1 MATRQVTQPHD
12 LSGLSTFGLPATAA
26 EIFRLKSVDQLTDPR
41 LLAADLLI
49 LGEGSNTVFLTDWPG
64 TVVLNQ
70 ITGCEATE
78 MDGSVLV
85 KVGAGESWHGF
96 VRHCLKQGWYGLENL
111 VMIPGSVGAAPIQ
124 NIGAYGVELAEFVE
138 SVIAW
143 NRLDQRFEHFDKA
156 QCQFGYR
163 DSVFKHTTP
172 SQYLITH
179 VVFRLSRTFQPNT
192 DYASLKEALKKRHLD
207 RSCTPEQLAATVMRL
222 RRHRLPDPAR
232 INNVGSF
239 FKNPLISAEQHQQ
252 LKTSWPALPSWS
264 VPGSVSGSKEGM
276 HFKISA
282 AWMIEQAGLKG
293 HRIGDAAVYDRH
305 ALVLVNLG
313 QATAKDLEAL
323 IALITEKVWKKFGVR
338 LEPEPQIIKAS

>member
-1 MATRQVTQPHD
+1 MATGQVTHPHN

-26 EIFRLKSVDQLTDPR
+26 ELFKLQSTDQLKDPR
-41 LLAADLLI
+41 LLATHLLI
-49 LGEGSNTVFLTDWPG
+49 LGEGSNTVFLTNWPG

-70 ITGCEATE
+70 IKGYEAKSE
-78 MDGSVLV
+78 GDSVLV
-85 KVGAGESWHGF
+85 KVGAGESWHRF

-124 NIGAYGVELAEFVE
+124 NIGAYGVELATFVE

-143 NRLDQRFEHFDKA
+143 DRFEQRFEHFDQA

-163 DSVFKHTTP
+163 DSIFKHTTP
-172 SQYLITH
+172 SQYVITH

-192 DYASLKEALKKRHLD
+192 EYASLKDALKKRHLD
-207 RSCTPEQLAATVMRL
+207 QSCTPEQLAATVMRL
-222 RRHRLPDPAR
+222 RHHRLPDPAR
-232 INNVGSF
+232 ISNVGSF
-239 FKNPLISAEQHQQ
+239 FKNPVISAEQHQQ
-252 LKTSWPALPSWS
+252 LKEIWPALPSWP
-264 VPGSVSGSKEGM
+264 VPQSNQAM
-276 HFKISA
+276 RFKISA

-313 QATAKDLEAL
+313 QATTEDLEAL
-323 IALITEKVWKKFGVR
+323 IALITDEVWKKFGVL